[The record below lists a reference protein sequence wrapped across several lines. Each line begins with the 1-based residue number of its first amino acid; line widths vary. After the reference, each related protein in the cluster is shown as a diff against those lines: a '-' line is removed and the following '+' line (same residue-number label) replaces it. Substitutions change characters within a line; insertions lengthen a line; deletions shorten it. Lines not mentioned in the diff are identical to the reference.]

1 MVKLVKV
8 KFDVSEPSIG
18 DGDSIKY
25 LPRPSFKKKAA
36 NRLPVLRYDFKN
48 RIRAG
53 ACMYN
58 RQRGA
63 GAKGKEGVDSGGGG
77 MTEFDSDIY
86 QQEDKEVDKKSHKT
100 GHVDCKVRLESRFL
114 EESQSKL
121 PSAESPSTLVQ
132 KKEEP
137 VDSAVLRVKFVSHPS
152 FKIRDKTKV
161 LKVRKLA
168 PLLRY
173 VKATRTTSEDDS
185 DNDSVRHG
193 DVGDGVNDDREP
205 EVGRKVDQKDDY
217 HRDKDGDNEK
227 VVSNELADLDS
238 DLFDIVHR

>member
-1 MVKLVKV
+1 
-8 KFDVSEPSIG
+8 
-18 DGDSIKY
+18 
-25 LPRPSFKKKAA
+25 
-36 NRLPVLRYDFKN
+36 
-48 RIRAG
+48 
-53 ACMYN
+53 
-58 RQRGA
+58 
-63 GAKGKEGVDSGGGG
+63 